1 MFHKEKSLHTMS
13 KSRNFM
19 TLQIT
24 DYYTHFVT
32 FPVVVRLLFSM
43 IHALVV
49 IAHTQ
54 SYTAHKIQ
62 GMANLA
68 RTCMFSKAIKLI
80 KFQVTLLLVLCKRF
94 MYLQWLSFNKQNPV
108 YQKKGSLGLQFS

>member
-1 MFHKEKSLHTMS
+1 MFHKEKSLHTIS

-68 RTCMFSKAIKLI
+68 RTYMFSKAIKLI

-94 MYLQWLSFNKQNPV
+94 LYLQWLSFNKQNPV